1 MKKLT
6 WLLLI
11 AMLLS
16 LLASCGASNETGN
29 NGGVSGNTPDEN
41 KPANEL
47 HAAFLKTN
55 ALSSFDGTLQVEGTA
70 EGQTVKEEIAVSAG
84 YTEDEKFAAN
94 LCYEDNSGMYFVGN
108 ERYTYSGQR
117 MGGPCRYLQCT
128 HLQYDIL
135 SSVLSYV
142 LIPVGEPGAL
152 QLSYPNSLLIYSIED
167 IAYTSKALMALSPK
181 TTEENG
187 EASLEFSGAYA
198 DLVKALIP
206 NTESYEEV
214 ADIQYTLTIRVA
226 KEGYISYIGISQSMA
241 DDATTPILTRTF
253 TIDAVNT
260 NKKMEQPR
268 QLTLPSVTY
277 DDYRFSDGKFL
288 YVASPENLVGKGK
301 HPSEL
306 EKFHVDVWLQP
317 FTSQSEPVSLLCF
330 PTELLGKP
338 ITKIYTDLTIEKLI
352 VPKELNGKWEGGSS
366 QTEVFAMWEKVG
378 AGSISGNYKNVYYL
392 GEWDLV
398 DGVPM
403 V

>member
-29 NGGVSGNTPDEN
+29 NGGVSGPDEN

-167 IAYTSKALMALSPK
+167 IAYTSKALMALSPR
-181 TTEENG
+181 
-187 EASLEFSGAYA
+187 
-198 DLVKALIP
+198 I
-206 NTESYEEV
+206 
-214 ADIQYTLTIRVA
+214 
-226 KEGYISYIGISQSMA
+226 IS
-241 DDATTPILTRTF
+241 
-253 TIDAVNT
+253 
-260 NKKMEQPR
+260 
-268 QLTLPSVTY
+268 
-277 DDYRFSDGKFL
+277 
-288 YVASPENLVGKGK
+288 
-301 HPSEL
+301 
-306 EKFHVDVWLQP
+306 
-317 FTSQSEPVSLLCF
+317 
-330 PTELLGKP
+330 
-338 ITKIYTDLTIEKLI
+338 
-352 VPKELNGKWEGGSS
+352 
-366 QTEVFAMWEKVG
+366 
-378 AGSISGNYKNVYYL
+378 
-392 GEWDLV
+392 
-398 DGVPM
+398 
-403 V
+403 